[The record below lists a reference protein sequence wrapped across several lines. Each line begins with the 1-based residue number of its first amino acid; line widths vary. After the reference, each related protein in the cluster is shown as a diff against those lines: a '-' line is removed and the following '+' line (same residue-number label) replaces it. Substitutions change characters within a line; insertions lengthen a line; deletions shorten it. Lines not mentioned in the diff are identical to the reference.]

1 MTTLR
6 WFYLVGLVGALG
18 ACAQHSES
26 PSAAAPPAAPPPP
39 STGATTPPAVEA
51 LYVYFDADSAK
62 LNKQAEETAD
72 HAARLYREGN
82 PHVMKIV
89 GHTDATGNELYN
101 LYLSARRANAVK
113 AALVARGIRRRRSSC
128 RPRARATGWR
138 PTLRKIRK
146 TAARSSPGVDAGG
159 QCSVAA
165 PLSSSS

>member
-6 WFYLVGLVGALG
+6 WFYLIGLVGALG

-72 HAARLYREGN
+72 HAAQLYREGN

-113 AALVARGIRRRRSSC
+113 AALVARGIPAATLELQAAGESDRVAPDAKEDPQDRR
-128 RPRARATGWR
+128 AIITWR
-138 PTLRKIRK
+138 
-146 TAARSSPGVDAGG
+146 
-159 QCSVAA
+159 
-165 PLSSSS
+165 